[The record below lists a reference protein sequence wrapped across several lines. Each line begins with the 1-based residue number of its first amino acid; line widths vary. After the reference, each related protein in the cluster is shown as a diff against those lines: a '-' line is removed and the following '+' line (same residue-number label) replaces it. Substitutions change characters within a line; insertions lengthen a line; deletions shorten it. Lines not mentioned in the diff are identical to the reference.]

1 MKIEIK
7 DEENKLV
14 ITNEDFDND
23 NFVDLVIYG
32 TPDKENDTGYIT
44 EITMPIDEL
53 LSAITAFKTL
63 KDEREEM

>member
-53 LSAITAFKTL
+53 ISAITAFKTL

>member
-14 ITNEDFDND
+14 ITNEEFDND

-53 LSAITAFKTL
+53 ISAITAFKTL